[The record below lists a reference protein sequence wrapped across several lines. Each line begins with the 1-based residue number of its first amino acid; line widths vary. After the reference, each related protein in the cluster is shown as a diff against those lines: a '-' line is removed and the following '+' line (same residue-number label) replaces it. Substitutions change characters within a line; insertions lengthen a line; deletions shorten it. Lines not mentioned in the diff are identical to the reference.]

1 MSQSSY
7 DITKDT
13 AVVIPY
19 FNELSSIGKVLDELK
34 NHLVNIVIVDDGS
47 AEALKIPYCNVVV
60 IRHKVNLGQGAAIQ
74 TGFEYA
80 LKKGAKY
87 LVTFDADGQHDPA
100 DLPLLINNIKIEGY
114 DVVLGSR
121 FLSTEQEGMPA
132 GRKRLLKF
140 SRYVNYLFTGL
151 FLSDAHNGLRA
162 FSDEAARTVKL
173 TENRMAHATE
183 ILSII
188 KKNKLRFRE
197 VPVSVRYTQYS
208 KMKGQS
214 SLNSIRIFFDLVLHK
229 LFE

>member
-1 MSQSSY
+1 MAGVY
-7 DITKDT
+7 DTSFDT
-13 AVVIPY
+13 AIVIPY
-19 FNELSSIGKVLDELK
+19 FNEQDRIGEVIAGLK
-34 NHLVNIVIVDDGS
+34 AYPVNIIIVDDGS
-47 AEALKIPYCNVVV
+47 ASPLKMGIPCVTV

-80 LKKGAKY
+80 LRKGAKY

-114 DVVLGSR
+114 DVGLGSR

>member
-1 MSQSSY
+1 MAGAY
-7 DITKDT
+7 DTSLDT
-13 AVVIPY
+13 VIVIPY
-19 FNELSSIGKVLDELK
+19 YNEQDRIGEVIAGLK
-34 NHLVNIVIVDDGS
+34 AYPVNIIIVDDGS
-47 AEALKIPYCNVVV
+47 ASPLKMGIPCVTV

-80 LKKGAKY
+80 LRKGAKY
-87 LVTFDADGQHDPA
+87 LVTFDADGQHDPG

-121 FLSTEQEGMPA
+121 FLSTEQEGIPA
-132 GRKRLLKF
+132 GRRRLLKF

-162 FSDEAARTVKL
+162 FSGEAASAVKL